1 MEGIF
6 GTGEVTQANWNE
18 AAKNLKAHC
27 KVLNT
32 ALEGKTYIACCKEVT
47 CADILLACTLMQ
59 AFQTV
64 LDGGF
69 RKAMKNVDAWAATIF
84 ALPCMQKVYGNV

>member
-1 MEGIF
+1 MDGIF
-6 GTGEVTQANWNE
+6 GTADVTQGNWNE
-18 AAKNLKAHC
+18 ASKNLKAHC

-32 ALEGKTYIACCKEVT
+32 ALEGKTYLCKELS

-69 RKAMKNVDAWAATIF
+69 RKAMKNVDAWASTIF